1 MAQRIFIAGEHGQV
15 AQALRRAY
23 KLRSDN
29 VVMGGRSNISV
40 TNASDLISA
49 VMAFNPGVVINTAGY
64 TAVDK
69 AEDDKEAAFAVNRDG
84 AGFVAAAAKAA
95 GAPVIHLST
104 DYVFDGRKQ
113 APYRETDPTN
123 PINVYGESKLA
134 GEIAVASST
143 SNYVILRTSWVCSP
157 IGHNFVKTM
166 LRLAH
171 DHDEIAVVDDQW
183 GCPTFAADLAAVIIS
198 IGDKLVSADDS
209 SRPCGIYHASSAG
222 ETTWY
227 RFACEIMAQSAA
239 KGGPACRV
247 RAIASSEY
255 PTRAK
260 RPAYSCLDCSKL
272 KRDFSIGPFRW
283 QTSLE
288 ACLDLLIDKTA
299 MISFDSRSC
308 RKA

>member
-1 MAQRIFIAGEHGQV
+1 MAQRIFIAGQHGQV
-15 AQALRRAY
+15 AQALGRAY
-23 KLRSDN
+23 KLRLDN
-29 VVMGGRSNISV
+29 VVMVGRSSISV
-40 TNASDLISA
+40 TNASDLLSA
-49 VMAFNPGVVINTAGY
+49 VTAFNPGLVINAAGY

-113 APYRETDPTN
+113 APYLETDPTN
-123 PINVYGESKLA
+123 PLNVYGESKLA
-134 GEIAVASST
+134 GEIAVVSCN

-166 LRLAH
+166 LRLAR
-171 DHDEIAVVDDQW
+171 DRDEVAVIDDQW

-198 IGDKLVSADDS
+198 IADKLTSADD
-209 SRPCGIYHASSAG
+209 RPRYCGIYHASGVG

-227 RFACEIMAQSAA
+227 RFAREIMAQSAA
-239 KGGPACRV
+239 KSGPACRV

-260 RPAYSCLDCSKL
+260 RPAYSCLDCSKI
-272 KRDFSIGPFRW
+272 KRVFGISPPSW
-283 QTSLE
+283 QTSLL
-288 ACLDLLIDKTA
+288 ACLDLLINGTA
-299 MISFDSRSC
+299 DTSI
-308 RKA
+308 

>member
-15 AQALRRAY
+15 AQALGRAY

-29 VVMGGRSNISV
+29 VAMLGRSSISV
-40 TNASDLISA
+40 TNASDLLSA
-49 VMAFNPGVVINTAGY
+49 VMAFNPGFVINAAGY

-95 GAPVIHLST
+95 GVPVIHLST
-104 DYVFDGRKQ
+104 DYVFDGGKQ

-123 PINVYGESKLA
+123 PLNVYGESKLA

-166 LRLAH
+166 LRLAR
-171 DHDEIAVVDDQW
+171 DRDEITVVDDQW

-209 SRPCGIYHASSAG
+209 SRLCGIYHAAGAG

-227 RFACEIMAQSAA
+227 RFAREIMAQSAA

-260 RPAYSCLDCSKL
+260 RPAYSCLDCSKI
-272 KRDFSIGPFRW
+272 KRVFDISPPRW
-283 QTSLE
+283 QISLQ

-299 MISFDSRSC
+299 QTSR
-308 RKA
+308 

>member
-1 MAQRIFIAGEHGQV
+1 MV
-15 AQALRRAY
+15 
-23 KLRSDN
+23 
-29 VVMGGRSNISV
+29 GRSSISV
-40 TNASDLISA
+40 TNASDLLSA
-49 VMAFNPGVVINTAGY
+49 VTAFNPGLVINAAGY

-95 GAPVIHLST
+95 GVPVIHLST

-113 APYRETDPTN
+113 AAYRETDPTN
-123 PINVYGESKLA
+123 PLNVYGESKLA
-134 GEIAVASST
+134 GEVAVASCS

-171 DHDEIAVVDDQW
+171 DRDQIVVVDDQW
-183 GCPTFAADLAAVIIS
+183 GCPTFAADLAAVIVS
-198 IGDKLVSADDS
+198 IGDKLVSTAD
-209 SRPCGIYHASSAG
+209 RLRFCGIYHASGAG

-227 RFACEIMAQSAA
+227 GFAREIMAQSAA

-272 KRDFSIGPFRW
+272 KRVFGISPPRW
-283 QTSLE
+283 QASLE

-299 MISFDSRSC
+299 ETSI
-308 RKA
+308 

>member
-15 AQALRRAY
+15 AQALGRAY

-29 VVMGGRSNISV
+29 VAMLGRSSISV
-40 TNASDLISA
+40 TNASDLLSA
-49 VMAFNPGVVINTAGY
+49 VMAFNPGFVINAAGY

-95 GAPVIHLST
+95 GVPVIHLST
-104 DYVFDGRKQ
+104 DYVFDGGKQ

-123 PINVYGESKLA
+123 PLNVYGESKLA

-171 DHDEIAVVDDQW
+171 DRDEVAVVDDQW
-183 GCPTFAADLAAVIIS
+183 GCPTFAADLAAVIVS
-198 IGDKLVSADDS
+198 IGDKLASADDR
-209 SRPCGIYHASSAG
+209 SRFCGIYHASGAG

-227 RFACEIMAQSAA
+227 RFAREIMAQSAA

-260 RPAYSCLDCSKL
+260 RPAYSCLDCSKI
-272 KRDFSIGPFRW
+272 KRVFDISPPRW
-283 QTSLE
+283 QISLQ

-299 MISFDSRSC
+299 QTSR
-308 RKA
+308 

>member
-15 AQALRRAY
+15 AQALGRAY

-29 VVMGGRSNISV
+29 VAMLGRSSISV
-40 TNASDLISA
+40 TNASDLLSA
-49 VMAFNPGVVINTAGY
+49 VMAFNPGFVINAAGY

-95 GAPVIHLST
+95 GVPVIHLST
-104 DYVFDGRKQ
+104 DYVFDGGKQ

-123 PINVYGESKLA
+123 PLNVYGESKLA

-166 LRLAH
+166 LRLAR
-171 DHDEIAVVDDQW
+171 DRDEITVVDDQW

-209 SRPCGIYHASSAG
+209 SRLCGIYHAAGAG

-227 RFACEIMAQSAA
+227 RFAREIMAQSAA

-260 RPAYSCLDCSKL
+260 RPAYSCLDCSKI
-272 KRDFSIGPFRW
+272 KRVFDISPPRW
-283 QTSLE
+283 QISLQ

-299 MISFDSRSC
+299 ETSI
-308 RKA
+308 

>member
-15 AQALRRAY
+15 AQALGRAY

-29 VVMGGRSNISV
+29 VAMLGRSSISV
-40 TNASDLISA
+40 TNASDLLSA
-49 VMAFNPGVVINTAGY
+49 VMAFNPGFVINAAGY

-95 GAPVIHLST
+95 GVPVIHLST

-123 PINVYGESKLA
+123 PLNVYGESKLA

-166 LRLAH
+166 LRLAR
-171 DHDEIAVVDDQW
+171 DRDEITVVDDQW

-209 SRPCGIYHASSAG
+209 SRLCGIYHAAGAG

-227 RFACEIMAQSAA
+227 RFAREIMAQSAA

-260 RPAYSCLDCSKL
+260 RPAYSCLDCSKI
-272 KRDFSIGPFRW
+272 KRVFDISPPRW
-283 QTSLE
+283 QISLQ

-299 MISFDSRSC
+299 QTSR
-308 RKA
+308 

>member
-15 AQALRRAY
+15 AQALGRAY

-29 VVMGGRSNISV
+29 VAMLGRSSISV
-40 TNASDLISA
+40 TNASDLLSA
-49 VMAFNPGVVINTAGY
+49 VMAFNPGFVINAAGY

-95 GAPVIHLST
+95 GVPIIHLST
-104 DYVFDGRKQ
+104 DYVFDGGKQ

-123 PINVYGESKLA
+123 PLNVYGESKLA

-166 LRLAH
+166 LRLAR
-171 DHDEIAVVDDQW
+171 DRDEITVVDDQW

-209 SRPCGIYHASSAG
+209 SRLCGIYHAAGAG

-227 RFACEIMAQSAA
+227 RFAREIMAQSAA
-239 KGGPACRV
+239 KAGPACRV

-260 RPAYSCLDCSKL
+260 RPAYSCLDCSKI
-272 KRDFSIGPFRW
+272 KRVFDISPPRW
-283 QTSLE
+283 QISLQ

-299 MISFDSRSC
+299 QTSR
-308 RKA
+308 

>member
-1 MAQRIFIAGEHGQV
+1 MAQRIFIAGERGQV
-15 AQALRRAY
+15 AQALGRAY

-29 VVMGGRSNISV
+29 VVMVGRSNISV
-40 TNASDLISA
+40 NDQPHLLSA
-49 VMAFNPGVVINTAGY
+49 VMAFNPDVVINAAGY

-104 DYVFDGRKQ
+104 DYVFDGSKQ

-123 PINVYGESKLA
+123 PLNVYGDSKLA
-134 GEIAVASST
+134 GEIAIASST

-166 LRLAH
+166 LRLAR
-171 DHDEIAVVDDQW
+171 DRDEIAVVDDQW
-183 GCPTFAADLAAVIIS
+183 GCPTFAADLATVIIS
-198 IGDKLVSADDS
+198 IGDKLASADDR
-209 SRPCGIYHASSAG
+209 SRFYGIYHASGAG
-222 ETTWY
+222 ETTWC
-227 RFACEIMAQSAA
+227 RFAREIMAQSAA

-260 RPAYSCLDCSKL
+260 RPAYSCLDCSKI
-272 KRDFSIGPFRW
+272 KRVFGMSPPGW
-283 QTSLE
+283 QASLE
-288 ACLDLLIDKTA
+288 AGLDLFIDRTA
-299 MISFDSRSC
+299 ETSI
-308 RKA
+308 

>member
-1 MAQRIFIAGEHGQV
+1 MAQRIFIAGERGQV
-15 AQALRRAY
+15 AQALGHAY

-29 VVMGGRSNISV
+29 VVMVGRSNISV
-40 TNASDLISA
+40 TNGSDLLPA
-49 VMAFNPGVVINTAGY
+49 VMAFNPDVVINAAGY

-95 GAPVIHLST
+95 GVPVIHLST
-104 DYVFDGRKQ
+104 DYVFDGSKQ

-123 PINVYGESKLA
+123 PLNVYGDSKLA
-134 GEIAVASST
+134 GEIAIASST
-143 SNYVILRTSWVCSP
+143 GNYVILRTSWVCSP

-166 LRLAH
+166 LRLAR
-171 DHDEIAVVDDQW
+171 DRDEIAVVDDQW

-198 IGDKLVSADDS
+198 ISDKLASTADH
-209 SRPCGIYHASSAG
+209 SRFCGIYHASGAG

-227 RFACEIMAQSAA
+227 RFAREIMAQSAA

-260 RPAYSCLDCSKL
+260 RPAYSCLDCSKI
-272 KRDFSIGPFRW
+272 KRVFGISPPSW
-283 QTSLE
+283 QTSLQ
-288 ACLDLLIDKTA
+288 ACLELLINGTA
-299 MISFDSRSC
+299 ETSI
-308 RKA
+308 